1 MSVVTDPPA
10 RPPGGLGRTLR
21 ALPESGRAAFGPQ
34 DRVAAPPQW
43 RVVAVGLVLAVLFLV
58 GVGTVAPYTMVLT
71 AALGLALGF
80 TLFHSRFGFTSGWRQ
95 LVAVGQGA
103 AIRAH
108 MVMLATASVLF
119 AVILSSGSALAGDPK
134 GFTSPVG
141 IGLVVGAFL
150 FGLGMQV
157 GGSCASGTLFA
168 VGSGQSAIVLTLLGF
183 VVGSMFA
190 VFTHT
195 FWTQTVPQGP
205 SVNLAQLLGYPGAVA
220 LTLLVTAAITG
231 ATWVVARRRT
241 PPPVERPPSARGVA
255 RVLRGSWP
263 MWVGAVVLAVL
274 NAAVLFVSAAPWG
287 VTSAF
292 ALWGSKLLQAVGFD
306 VAGLAYWQVPA
317 NAKALAAPVLADRIS
332 NLDVGIMIG
341 ALVASA
347 VGGAFVLHRRIP
359 WKLAL
364 GAVLGGIAMGYGA
377 RLAGGCNIGAY
388 FSGIASFSLHGWIW
402 AAVALGGT
410 WAGLRLRP
418 LFGLTNPEPA
428 DSLC

>member
-1 MSVVTDPPA
+1 MSVVQER
-10 RPPGGLGRTLR
+10 RPGPLVR
-21 ALPESGRAAFGPQ
+21 ALREIPATERAAYGPR
-34 DRVAAPPQW
+34 DRAAKPPQW
-43 RVVAVGLVLAVLFLV
+43 TVVAIGLVLAVLFLF
-58 GVGTVAPYTMVLT
+58 GVGAVAPATMVGT

-108 MVMLATASVLF
+108 MIMLGTAAVLF
-119 AVILSSGSALAGDPK
+119 AVILASGVALAGEPR
-134 GFTSPVG
+134 GLTSPVG

-168 VGSGQSAIVLTLLGF
+168 VGSGQSAIVLTLFGF
-183 VVGSMFA
+183 ILGSMLA

-195 FWTQTVPQGP
+195 FWTETVPQGP
-205 SVNLAQLLGYPGAVA
+205 SINLAQLLGYPGALA
-220 LTLLVTAAITG
+220 ITLVVLAAITVG
-231 ATWVVARRRT
+231 TWVVARRRT

-263 MWVGAVVLAVL
+263 MWVGALVLAVL

-292 ALWGSKLLQAVGFD
+292 ALWGSKFLELLGFD
-306 VAGLAYWQVPA
+306 MAGLAYWQVPA
-317 NAKALAAPVLADRIS
+317 NAKALANPVLADRIS

-341 ALVASA
+341 ALIASA
-347 VGGAFVLHRRIP
+347 VGGAFVLHRRVP

-364 GAVLGGIAMGYGA
+364 GAVLGGVAMGYGA

-402 AAVALGGT
+402 AVVALGGT
-410 WAGLRLRP
+410 WVGLRLRP
-418 LFGLTNPEPA
+418 LFGLTNPKPA

>member
-1 MSVVTDPPA
+1 MSVVQER
-10 RPPGGLGRTLR
+10 RPGPLVR
-21 ALPESGRAAFGPQ
+21 ALREIPATERAAYGPR
-34 DRVAAPPQW
+34 DRAAKPPQW
-43 RVVAVGLVLAVLFLV
+43 TVVAIGLVLAALFLF
-58 GVGTVAPYTMVLT
+58 GVGAVAPATMVGT

-108 MVMLATASVLF
+108 MIMLGTAAVLF
-119 AVILSSGSALAGDPK
+119 AVILASGVALAGEPR
-134 GFTSPVG
+134 GLTSPVG

-168 VGSGQSAIVLTLLGF
+168 VGSGQSAIVLTLFGF
-183 VVGSMFA
+183 ILGSMLA

-195 FWTQTVPQGP
+195 FWTETVPQGP
-205 SVNLAQLLGYPGAVA
+205 SINLAQLLGYPGALA
-220 LTLLVTAAITG
+220 ITLVVLAAITVV
-231 ATWVVARRRT
+231 TWVVARRRT
-241 PPPVERPPSARGVA
+241 PPPVERPPSARGIA

-263 MWVGAVVLAVL
+263 MWVGALVLAVL

-292 ALWGSKLLQAVGFD
+292 ALWGSKFLELLGFD
-306 VAGLAYWQVPA
+306 MAGLAYWQVPA
-317 NAKALAAPVLADRIS
+317 NAKALANPVLADRIS

-341 ALVASA
+341 ALIASA
-347 VGGAFVLHRRIP
+347 VGGAFVLHRRVP

-364 GAVLGGIAMGYGA
+364 GAVLGGVAMGYGA

-402 AAVALGGT
+402 AVVALGGT
-410 WAGLRLRP
+410 WVGLRLRP
-418 LFGLTNPEPA
+418 LFGLTNPKPA

>member
-1 MSVVTDPPA
+1 MSVVQER
-10 RPPGGLGRTLR
+10 RPGPLVR
-21 ALPESGRAAFGPQ
+21 ALREIPATERAAYGPR
-34 DRVAAPPQW
+34 DRAAKPPQW
-43 RVVAVGLVLAVLFLV
+43 TVVAIGLVLAALFLF
-58 GVGTVAPYTMVLT
+58 GVNAVAPATMVGT

-108 MVMLATASVLF
+108 MIMLGTAAVLF
-119 AVILSSGSALAGDPK
+119 AVILASGVALAGEPR
-134 GFTSPVG
+134 GLTSPVG

-168 VGSGQSAIVLTLLGF
+168 VGSGQSAIVLTLFGF
-183 VVGSMFA
+183 ILGSMLA

-195 FWTQTVPQGP
+195 FWTETVPQGP
-205 SVNLAQLLGYPGAVA
+205 SINLAQLLGYPGALA
-220 LTLLVTAAITG
+220 ITLVVLAAITVV
-231 ATWVVARRRT
+231 TWVVARRRT
-241 PPPVERPPSARGVA
+241 PPPVERPPSARGIA

-263 MWVGAVVLAVL
+263 MWVGALVLAVL

-292 ALWGSKLLQAVGFD
+292 ALWGSKFLELLGFD
-306 VAGLAYWQVPA
+306 MAGLAYWQVPA
-317 NAKALAAPVLADRIS
+317 NAKALANPVLADRIS

-341 ALVASA
+341 ALIASA
-347 VGGAFVLHRRIP
+347 VGGAFVLHRRVP

-364 GAVLGGIAMGYGA
+364 GAVLGGVAMGYGA

-402 AAVALGGT
+402 AVVALGGT
-410 WAGLRLRP
+410 WVGLRLRP
-418 LFGLTNPEPA
+418 LFGLTNPKPA